1 MNKLSKNPEYIAAY
15 TAKTSYADSSLTKGL
30 IHYNT
35 NTTYGGDED
44 IYYKGTYKTDDNG
57 AVHIEK
63 TIDDADYQLTMNDLL
78 RRLKNKYSTISSD
91 VITNVFRSAQQKALS
106 IAQGNIKDCP
116 YGTGKNHS
124 RVEDTTR
131 DWDGKDSRKTDDFYI
146 DMDQLVQL
154 TLYCFDKLLYQELG
168 A

>member
-1 MNKLSKNPEYIAAY
+1 
-15 TAKTSYADSSLTKGL
+15 
-30 IHYNT
+30 
-35 NTTYGGDED
+35 
-44 IYYKGTYKTDDNG
+44 
-57 AVHIEK
+57 
-63 TIDDADYQLTMNDLL
+63 MNDLL

-106 IAQGNIKDCP
+106 IAQGNITDCP
-116 YGTGKNHS
+116 YGTGNNNS

-131 DWDGKDSRKTDDFYI
+131 DWGGKDSRDGDRHWI
-146 DMDQLVQL
+146 HMDELVQL

>member
-1 MNKLSKNPEYIAAY
+1 MPIYIYKAATKNGQVVRNRVEEVNRFI
-15 TAKTSYADSSLTKGL
+15 
-30 IHYNT
+30 
-35 NTTYGGDED
+35 
-44 IYYKGTYKTDDNG
+44 
-57 AVHIEK
+57 
-63 TIDDADYQLTMNDLL
+63 LL